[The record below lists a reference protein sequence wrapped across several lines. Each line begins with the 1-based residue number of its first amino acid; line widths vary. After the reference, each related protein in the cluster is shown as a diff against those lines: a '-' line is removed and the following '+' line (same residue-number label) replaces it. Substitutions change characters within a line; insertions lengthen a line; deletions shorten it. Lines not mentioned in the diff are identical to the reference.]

1 MACKSGVQRCSI
13 RWWVWI
19 SFFLGVPL
27 VVFLW
32 WWLRRQAEEETAPA
46 ARIELQV
53 PPRVAE
59 ELAPVPEPMP
69 PTPDDL
75 KRVEGIGPK
84 ISSLLQAAGITTFA
98 QLAATDVSQVKQILR
113 EAGTRANPSTWS
125 EQAGLAAAGDWDA
138 LEALQAELKGGRR
151 V

>member
-1 MACKSGVQRCSI
+1 MQRCSI
-13 RWWVWI
+13 RWRVWI
-19 SFFLGVPL
+19 LIFLGLPL

-32 WWLRRQAEEETAPA
+32 WWLRRQAEEATAPA
-46 ARIELQV
+46 ARIELKA
-53 PPRVAE
+53 PFYVAE
-59 ELAPVPEPMP
+59 EPEPVPQPVP

-84 ISSLLQAAGITTFA
+84 IAGLLQAAGITTFA
-98 QLAATDVSQVKQILR
+98 QLAATDASQLKRILR
-113 EAGTRANPSTWS
+113 EASITIADPTTWP
-125 EQAGLAAAGDWDA
+125 EQAGLAAAGKWDA